1 VIFVPLCSLCEILS
15 YFFENSQAKRIV
27 RTHIGVMNTFKKIF
41 LQAKNLLF
49 PENCALC
56 ESALIKSDEIRLGL
70 CQDCVSSINSVATDN
85 GKCILCGRPLIS
97 ETETCLSCRD
107 TQHSYDRL
115 WTLFPYTG
123 KYRKL
128 ITAYKFEKK
137 LSIADFFAEKITEV
151 IKNEPLLEKAII
163 VPVPPRP
170 GKIKEAGW
178 DQVEH
183 LVKRLEKYLPEVPVS
198 RLLKR
203 SKSKV
208 QKQLNR
214 SQRLENLKG
223 RITIIGNTPNTVI
236 VIDDVI
242 TTGSTM
248 EVCSDV
254 LKEGGAQKVYGICLF
269 YD

>member
-1 VIFVPLCSLCEILS
+1 M
-15 YFFENSQAKRIV
+15 K
-27 RTHIGVMNTFKKIF
+27 TFKKIV
-41 LQAKNLLF
+41 LWAKNLLF
-49 PENCALC
+49 PESCALC
-56 ESALIKSDEIRLGL
+56 ESALIESDEIRLGL
-70 CQDCVSSINSVATDN
+70 CRDCVLSINSVPTDN
-85 GKCILCGRPLIS
+85 GKCAKCGKPLIS
-97 ETETCLSCRD
+97 EVETCLSCRN
-107 TQHSYDRL
+107 TEHSYNRL

-128 ITAYKFEKK
+128 LTAYKFGKK
-137 LSIADFFAEKITEV
+137 LSVADFFAEKITEL
-151 IKNEPLLEKAII
+151 IKNEPLLENTVI

-178 DQVEH
+178 DQVDY
-183 LVKRLEKYLPEVPVS
+183 LVKRLKEYLPEASVS

-203 SKSKV
+203 DKSKV

-223 RITIIGNTPNTVI
+223 RIRIIGNAPDTVLI
-236 VIDDVI
+236 IDDVI

-248 EVCSDV
+248 EVCTNV
-254 LKEGGAQKVYGICLF
+254 LKEGGTKKVYCICLF

>member
-1 VIFVPLCSLCEILS
+1 M
-15 YFFENSQAKRIV
+15 K
-27 RTHIGVMNTFKKIF
+27 TFKKIF

-49 PENCALC
+49 PETCALC
-56 ESALIKSDEIRLGL
+56 ESALIGSGEIRVGI
-70 CQDCVSSINSVATDN
+70 CQDCVSSLNSVPTDN
-85 GKCILCGRPLIS
+85 GKCIICGKPLIS
-97 ETETCLSCRD
+97 EVETCLSCRNAR
-107 TQHSYDRL
+107 HSYDRL

-123 KYRKL
+123 KYRDL
-128 ITAYKFEKK
+128 LTAYKFGKK
-137 LSIADFFAEKITEV
+137 LPLADFFAEKIMEV
-151 IKNEPLLEKAII
+151 IKNEPLFENAVI

-170 GKIKEAGW
+170 GKIKETGW
-178 DQVEH
+178 DQVDY
-183 LVKRLEKYLPEVPVS
+183 LVKRLKKYLLETSVS

-203 SKSKV
+203 GKSKV

-223 RITIIGNTPNTVI
+223 RIQIIGNAPDTVI

-248 EVCSDV
+248 EVCSNV